1 MNFFL
6 LNMTSDYVA
15 KKNVNHD
22 IHMSLANQYFRSFTT
37 NTTPTAKHTTLL
49 PSHYKLPLDKIQPLL
64 TRINTFKIEDTKVH
78 SSLYRNIYRL
88 HQNWSCKWLQNH
100 VDSTMTHQ
108 VRTRLHWLESPWF
121 IHFCFILM
129 QKSIL
134 FWIPTDQNVTTMRWR
149 SFHVILLWI
158 CLCTCTRNST

>member
-1 MNFFL
+1 MRIQRILAQLIYWLILNTLKECHANTGRISRVGSMFV
-6 LNMTSDYVA
+6 NMTSGYVA

-64 TRINTFKIEDTKVH
+64 TRINTFKIDDTKVH

-88 HQNWSCKWLQNH
+88 RQN
-100 VDSTMTHQ
+100 
-108 VRTRLHWLESPWF
+108 RLL
-121 IHFCFILM
+121 
-129 QKSIL
+129 
-134 FWIPTDQNVTTMRWR
+134 
-149 SFHVILLWI
+149 
-158 CLCTCTRNST
+158 

>member
-1 MNFFL
+1 MWPKRMLTMIFTTCHF
-6 LNMTSDYVA
+6 
-15 KKNVNHD
+15 VNH
-22 IHMSLANQYFRSFTT
+22 YFCSFTT
-37 NTTPTAKHTTLL
+37 KWLTAKHTTLL
-49 PSHYKLPLDKIQPLL
+49 PNHYKLPLDKIQPLL

-108 VRTRLHWLESPWF
+108 VRTRLHWLESPF
-121 IHFCFILM
+121 HSFMFYPHA
-129 QKSIL
+129 KSIL